1 MKSKSSL
8 LAHLAAFF
16 CFELTFLVDVDVTKA
31 DSLDCSQTTIAFVI
45 LIFSQE
51 TKIIYSDISQVI
63 SEYSR
68 SALLINYPK

>member
-1 MKSKSSL
+1 M
-8 LAHLAAFF
+8 
-16 CFELTFLVDVDVTKA
+16 DVDVTKP

-51 TKIIYSDISQVI
+51 TKIIYSEISQVI

>member
-1 MKSKSSL
+1 M
-8 LAHLAAFF
+8 
-16 CFELTFLVDVDVTKA
+16 DVDVTKP

-45 LIFSQE
+45 LIFSKE
-51 TKIIYSDISQVI
+51 TKIIYSEISQV